1 MAVTEEQQR
10 TVSDPEVMMGKPTV
24 RGTRITVE
32 HILRMSAA
40 GLSVEDLLA
49 EHPNLTKDDI
59 FAAHAFAADYLRDR
73 GADAAE

>member
-1 MAVTEEQQR
+1 
-10 TVSDPEVMMGKPTV
+10 V